1 MCLQI
6 SSVLMYC
13 SEGSFATYWLQLG
26 WLGGEGDWKAP
37 DALVSKVSGKTPMKL
52 YPGMF
57 LM

>member
-1 MCLQI
+1 
-6 SSVLMYC
+6 MYC

-37 DALVSKVSGKTPMKL
+37 DALVSKVSGKTQMKL